1 MNLHHAQEGIG
12 LTQVIGDATAHAL
25 PLSVVV
31 PVCDNASTLREV
43 LKGIRA
49 SNLADECYEIIVVDD
64 ASADGSVA
72 IAARYADT
80 IVRLGGRR
88 SGPAYAR
95 NRGVETARGAVVAFV
110 DPNVLVAPDT
120 LPEMLR
126 ALAGNPRLDAISA
139 SRDENSG
146 PTNFWSRYWNLLL
159 RYGEQRHAGRCAQ
172 FAPGCGAVRRQVL
185 LDAGM
190 YDEWRFPSAS
200 LENVELGERMLRAG
214 YEVLLSPQLKVTH
227 LTRWTLISVCAE
239 IWQRSQ
245 ALARSLGYVRM
256 SASAPGDV
264 VLTLIG
270 AATPALAVLA
280 IVVLAAAF
288 VPEPYPAS
296 NIVFLLAALVVINVP
311 LHRFYSAARGIG
323 FAVLSAPLHPLVEG
337 VAALA
342 LFTGWVLRGLLGDVS
357 PDATTQAYSEVGLEI
372 WPPVPRQI

>member
-1 MNLHHAQEGIG
+1 MSVQRTQEGIG
-12 LTQVIGDATAHAL
+12 STQTVGDATAHAL
-25 PLSVVV
+25 ALSVVV
-31 PVCDNASTLREV
+31 PVCDSASTLREV
-43 LKGIRA
+43 LPAIRA

-64 ASADGSVA
+64 SSADSSVA

-110 DPNVLVAPDT
+110 DPNVVVAPDT

-126 ALAGNPRLDAISA
+126 ALAEHPRLDAISA

-146 PTNFWSRYWNLLL
+146 PTNFFSRYWNLLL

-185 LDAGM
+185 LDVGM
-190 YDEWRFPSAS
+190 YDEWRFPAAS
-200 LENVELGERMLRAG
+200 LESVELGERMLRAG
-214 YEVLLSPQLKVTH
+214 YELLLSPQLKVTH
-227 LTRWTLISVCAE
+227 LTRWTLFSVCGE
-239 IWQRSQ
+239 VWHRSQ

-256 SASAPGDV
+256 SAAAPGDV
-264 VLTLIG
+264 VLTLVS
-270 AATPALAVLA
+270 AAAPALAILA
-280 IVVLAAAF
+280 IVMLAAAF
-288 VPEPYPAS
+288 VPEPNPA
-296 NIVFLLAALVVINVP
+296 IDTVLLVTALVLINLP
-311 LHRFYSAARGIG
+311 LHRFYSAARGIR
-323 FAVLSAPLHPLVEG
+323 FAVLSAPLHLIAQA
-337 VAALA
+337 VAASA

-372 WPPVPRQI
+372 WPPVPRRI